1 MYERIVIVLAVVS
14 ATSSRP
20 DESIVNGD
28 QTASESAISW
38 AEKAAKGVGNFFSK
52 AGDEISGTAVEAWN
66 ATQDKAGEVADV
78 LNGAAGTVAEHGERL
93 AGEAKTWATGAVET
107 VKREGEKAANATGD
121 ALIGFGET
129 VKQVFLY
136 SFVPYEKVQSVFHE
150 NRASPVRFAL
160 ALEPLVYAA
169 EPWEMQIPVNK
180 RIRSAAKVEFIRN
193 CVFRHFNV
201 PNELQEDIWKN
212 VRVSLNCR
220 ARRHRTSARST
231 PTSGFRTSTPI
242 LLEIES
248 DDSNENGN
256 K

>member
-1 MYERIVIVLAVVS
+1 MMYERIVIVLAVIS

-129 VKQVFLY
+129 VKQGAQEGVKT
-136 SFVPYEKVQSVFHE
+136 VGDAVQG
-150 NRASPVRFAL
+150 
-160 ALEPLVYAA
+160 
-169 EPWEMQIPVNK
+169 
-180 RIRSAAKVEFIRN
+180 
-193 CVFRHFNV
+193 
-201 PNELQEDIWKN
+201 EDGEKN
-212 VRVSLNCR
+212 VLGKIRDWF
-220 ARRHRTSARST
+220 
-231 PTSGFRTSTPI
+231 SG
-242 LLEIES
+242 L
-248 DDSNENGN
+248 G